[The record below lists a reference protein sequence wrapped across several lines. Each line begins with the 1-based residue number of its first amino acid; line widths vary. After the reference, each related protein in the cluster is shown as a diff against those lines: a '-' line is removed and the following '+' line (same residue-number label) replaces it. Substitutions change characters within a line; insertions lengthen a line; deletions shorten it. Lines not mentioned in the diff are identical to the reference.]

1 MLHGVPVRMEYLP
14 ARQRGARRDIFK
26 VTGGGAV
33 LEAGLK
39 GIANSHRGG
48 VRSGAGRNAL
58 PRGSGTL
65 ALLRAVGA
73 HPWGYP
79 RPWLGPELVGRD
91 GGGLRGPF

>member
-33 LEAGLK
+33 LEAGL
-39 GIANSHRGG
+39 
-48 VRSGAGRNAL
+48 RNAL

-91 GGGLRGPF
+91 GGG